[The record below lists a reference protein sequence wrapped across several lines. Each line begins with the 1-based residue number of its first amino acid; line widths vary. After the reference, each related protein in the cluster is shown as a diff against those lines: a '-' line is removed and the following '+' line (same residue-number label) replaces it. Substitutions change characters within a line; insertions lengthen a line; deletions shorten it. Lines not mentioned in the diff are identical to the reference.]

1 LIGGVSVPLPFFDR
15 NQGQIASHLAEA
27 VLAEA
32 ELRAVRARVSAE
44 VAAAA
49 TAVAR
54 RAAIVRSIESGM
66 LDNARE
72 TARIALA
79 AYTEGGA
86 DLFRLLDA
94 ERAQKEIELLHTE
107 TLFQWKL
114 SEIDLDSAVG
124 KDVAAPSQGVQRA
137 AK

>member
-1 LIGGVSVPLPFFDR
+1 
-15 NQGQIASHLAEA
+15 
-27 VLAEA
+27 
-32 ELRAVRARVSAE
+32 VSAE

-66 LDNARE
+66 LENARE
-72 TARIALA
+72 TAQIALA
-79 AYTEGGA
+79 AYTEGGT